1 MREYCTQW
9 LGVTEMFVT
18 MNIFWAAFVCCW
30 AVPGDIR
37 GGRRASSPS
46 LESSPFRGKKIDSKA
61 CLKNQQCLQNQSK
74 PSEEMKFEARIQ

>member
-37 GGRRASSPS
+37 GSRRASSPS
-46 LESSPFRGKKIDSKA
+46 LESSPFRGKKIERFKGMPEKSAVPTKSVQT
-61 CLKNQQCLQNQSK
+61 K
-74 PSEEMKFEARIQ
+74 